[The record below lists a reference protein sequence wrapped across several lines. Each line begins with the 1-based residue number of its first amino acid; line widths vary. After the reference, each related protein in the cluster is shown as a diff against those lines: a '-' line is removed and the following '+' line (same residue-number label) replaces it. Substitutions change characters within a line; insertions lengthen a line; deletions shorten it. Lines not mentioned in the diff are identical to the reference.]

1 MSITLRN
8 EGAVFDSLY
17 GVLVDEEVVRN
28 GEPPRGGCPRVS

>member
-17 GVLVDEEVVRN
+17 GVLVDEEVGRN
-28 GEPPRGGCPRVS
+28 GEPPRGCRPWV